1 MPHPCHTHSPAC
13 PLSCIPPTT
22 HPPAMHAPCHACP
35 PRILRDAVNERT
47 VRILLECILVRNN
60 SGAVTDPTGPKG
72 AIPVPE
78 KWFKKRMTTGGRVGF
93 KFLGLAPKKVNYC
106 INLFSLVGYN
116 QAEFLS
122 CVRGMPTNSICLDR
136 LNFSHLMML
145 FNIYIPFCPIFRNM
159 PPAILL
165 GISNFFVSRVSY

>member
-1 MPHPCHTHSPAC
+1 MPHPCHTHPPAC